1 MLLKIKAFH
10 FFHTSNIKLFT
21 TFGIMHAEKYI
32 LITGGMGFIGSHTA
46 IELIQSGYTP
56 IIVDDLRNSSS
67 IVLAGIKEITGVLPL
82 FIQTACQDEVALD
95 AVFKQY
101 DIEGVIHFAADKAV
115 GESVQN
121 PLKYYSN
128 NIESLLSLLRVMEG
142 NSVYNLV
149 FSSSCTVYGTPK
161 NEIVAEKDTSTNYA
175 SPYGHSKMIGEEILQ
190 GLSKRKAEWKITL
203 LRYFNPIGAHPLG
216 HIGELPIGVPNN
228 LVPYLMQVANGE
240 REFLSVFGNDYAT
253 PDGTCVRDYLHVCDL
268 AEVHVLALKNIG
280 SNASTNCDVFNVG
293 TGTGTSVLELITIF
307 KDELKVDLPYK
318 VTERRPGDCAA
329 MVAGVEKIGKE
340 LNWVAKYTVKDA
352 LIHAWNWEQKRN
364 KL

>member
-1 MLLKIKAFH
+1 
-10 FFHTSNIKLFT
+10 
-21 TFGIMHAEKYI
+21 MHLEKYI

-46 IELIQSGYTP
+46 VELIQSGYTP

-67 IVLAGIKEITGVLPL
+67 IVLAGIKEITGVLPI

-149 FSSSCTVYGTPK
+149 FSSSCTVYGMPDK
-161 NEIVAEKDTSTNYA
+161 EIVTEKDTSRNYA
-175 SPYGHSKMIGEEILQ
+175 SPYGHTKMLCEEILL
-190 GLSKRKAEWKITL
+190 GLAKLKSHWKITL
-203 LRYFNPIGAHPLG
+203 LRYFNPIGAHPSG
-216 HIGELPIGVPNN
+216 NIGELPIGIPNN

-280 SNASTNCDVFNVG
+280 LNTVTNCDVFNVG
-293 TGTGTSVLELITIF
+293 TGTGTSILELITIF
-307 KDELKVDLPYK
+307 KDELKQDLNYK
-318 VTERRPGDCAA
+318 LVGRRSGDSAA
-329 MVAGVEKIGKE
+329 MIAGIEKIKKE
-340 LNWVAKYTVKDA
+340 LNWTAKYSAKDA
-352 LIHAWNWEQKRN
+352 LIHAWNWEQKRF